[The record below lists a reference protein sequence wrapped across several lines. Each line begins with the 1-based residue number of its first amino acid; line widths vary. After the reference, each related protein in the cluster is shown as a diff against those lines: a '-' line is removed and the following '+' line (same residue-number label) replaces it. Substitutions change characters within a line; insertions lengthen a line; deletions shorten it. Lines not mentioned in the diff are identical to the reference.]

1 MTDLDNEDINEAVAN
16 SHVIIPRKPRVLTET
31 EELVSEAR
39 MRVEYEDHPDE
50 WLELIERL
58 ANKVEEL
65 DKKLAET
72 VLLYRKAQKSASDA
86 GWELDARRQE
96 YFETRGR
103 DGWL

>member
-1 MTDLDNEDINEAVAN
+1 MELDNEYINAEVEKN
-16 SHVIIPRKPRVLTET
+16 KTWKPTPKTET
-31 EELVSEAR
+31 EELVAEAR

-50 WLELIERL
+50 WLELIEKL

-72 VLLYRKAQKSASDA
+72 VESLNKARTRASDQ
-86 GWELDARRQE
+86 GWELDNLRQE
-96 YFETRGR
+96 HYQQRGR